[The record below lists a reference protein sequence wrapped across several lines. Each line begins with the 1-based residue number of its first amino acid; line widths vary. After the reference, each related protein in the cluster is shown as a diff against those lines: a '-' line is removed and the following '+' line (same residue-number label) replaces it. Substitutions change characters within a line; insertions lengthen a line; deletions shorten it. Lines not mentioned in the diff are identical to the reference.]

1 MKVLLIMPN
10 AYMHKLII
18 GSHKR
23 SFREAPLTMAI
34 LAALIDDPQIEI
46 KIIDEN
52 VDDIPY
58 NYSADLVGIS
68 AITGTAKR
76 AYRIAEY
83 FRNKGIKVVLGGVHV
98 SIMPEEASLHADAIV
113 IGMAERSWPR
123 LIDDFKKGKMKK
135 VYEDRES
142 NENECLQGVPAPRL
156 DLMRKNGYMA
166 SNTVQATRGCN
177 HTCDFC
183 TVPVVWPKYYKRPV
197 ADVIRDIKNIPG
209 KYIAFND
216 VSLIEDKDYA
226 KELFSAMI
234 PLKKKWGGLV
244 TTLVERD
251 EELLELIHKSGC
263 VYLLLGFESAN
274 QGILKSIYKG
284 FNKEKG
290 YEELVDCLHRY
301 GISVQGCFV
310 FGFDEDGHDVFEK
323 TVQRI
328 IDLKIDIPRYSIYT
342 PYPGTPLFDRLEKE
356 GRIISRNWND
366 YDTMHVVYQP
376 RLLTPDELYDG
387 FKWAY
392 KETFKLSHIAKR
404 TIFRGLGPVS
414 IINFIGN
421 LAYRIFV
428 TRLYGEERFKKPF
441 GVKNLPI

>member
-1 MKVLLIMPN
+1 
-10 AYMHKLII
+10 
-18 GSHKR
+18 
-23 SFREAPLTMAI
+23 MAT

-58 NYSADLVGIS
+58 DYPADLVGIS
-68 AITGTAKR
+68 VITGTAKR

-83 FRNKGIKVVLGGVHV
+83 FRNKRIKVVLGGVHV
-98 SIMPEEASLHADAIV
+98 SIMPEEALFYADAIV

-135 VYEDRES
+135 VYEDREV
-142 NENECLQGVPAPRL
+142 NGNECLSGVPAPRL
-156 DLMRKNGYMA
+156 DLMRKSGYMA
-166 SNTVQATRGCN
+166 PNTVQATRGCN

-290 YEELVDCLHRY
+290 YEELVDCLHHY

-310 FGFDEDGHDVFEK
+310 FGFDEDGYDVFEK

-376 RLLTPDELYDG
+376 KLLTPVELYNG

-392 KETFKLSHIAKR
+392 KETFKFSHIAKR
-404 TIFRGLGPVS
+404 TIFRGLDPVS

-428 TRLYGEERFKKPF
+428 ARLYGEERFEKPF
-441 GVKNLPI
+441 GVKNLPL